1 MTPLTNVEREQITDS
16 MLKIQSAKATLDK
29 VDDRKI
35 PDADG
40 IDACLESAEKNLK
53 QALGYEQPPARN

>member
-1 MTPLTNVEREQITDS
+1 
-16 MLKIQSAKATLDK
+16 MLKIQSAKATLGQ

-35 PDADG
+35 PDAEG

-53 QALGYEQPPARN
+53 QALGYQQPPVKN

>member
-1 MTPLTNVEREQITDS
+1 MTPLTSVEREQITDS
-16 MLKIQSAKATLDK
+16 MLKIQSAKATLDQ

-35 PDADG
+35 PDAEE

-53 QALGYEQPPARN
+53 QALGYKQPPV

>member
-16 MLKIQSAKATLDK
+16 MLKIQSAKSTLDK
-29 VDDRKI
+29 VDDCKI
-35 PDADG
+35 PDAEG